1 MDSTEKNV
9 SFINSN
15 LFFKE
20 FSFSRN
26 NFTSK
31 DGKQLQLADNVIW
44 LDNIFFIYQI
54 KERNLLATGSEDK
67 WFKNKILKKAKN
79 QIKGTLKYFDEN
91 KKIIIENERGHKLNV
106 SEAEVSVVKKII
118 IYNSTSSLNEQ
129 LRFLKFYRSK
139 SIQLI
144 HLFHLDDYEAV
155 CNFLHT
161 PAEILEYLSFRE
173 ELYKKHEQ
181 ELNLLPEQYVL
192 GHFLE
197 TSQTE
202 KIVLDYLKNL
212 KKFENN
218 ISDFDV
224 SFIIEN
230 FKNRI
235 IKVGKDDDYYK
246 IIKQI
251 AMLDRAELKEFKLR
265 FDLSLKKAE
274 SQTFTVPYRMTS
286 VNTACGFVFIPMLLK
301 DFRFWEDALS
311 NLTRGHKYEHKLNK
325 CIGMIVCHNPKEK
338 YYDINWSYI
347 EYDWVVE
354 EDVEKL
360 LRDSYPFRKTTLKGS
375 NRYKLDD

>member
-54 KERNLLATGSEDK
+54 KERNLLATGSEEK

-144 HLFHLDDYEAV
+144 HLFHLEDYEAV

-265 FDLSLKKAE
+265 FDFSLKKAE

-286 VNTACGFVFIPMLLK
+286 VNTGCGFVFIPMLLE
-301 DFRFWEDALS
+301 DFGFWEDALS
-311 NLTRGHKYEHKLNK
+311 NLTRGHKYEHKLKK
-325 CIGMIVCHNPKEK
+325 CIGMIVCYNPKDK
-338 YYDINWSYI
+338 YYDINWCYI

-360 LRDSYPFRKTTLKGS
+360 LKDSYPFRKTTFKGS